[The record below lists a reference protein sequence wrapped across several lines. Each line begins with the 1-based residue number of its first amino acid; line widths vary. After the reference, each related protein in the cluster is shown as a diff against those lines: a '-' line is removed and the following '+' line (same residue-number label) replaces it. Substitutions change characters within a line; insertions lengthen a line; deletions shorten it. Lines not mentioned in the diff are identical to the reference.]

1 KYMTDIL
8 ADRLSLEPT
17 AVEEFILDSSLAPF
31 DNFFAKGGSKTIS
44 FVYQESEV
52 PGIECGRLY
61 PRISRGTKIP
71 RLFLAN
77 LSQTCLTGI
86 CCSFTRTNVDIPLD
100 SENIHEEIL
109 FSMVDARDGLLKG
122 IKDAYSFVLPA
133 LESQNW
139 GVLDKS
145 RHGEKYKKNF
155 KYTIKQCLTSLDDIQ
170 MRNESI
176 VHLYK
181 VTDIDFSK
189 LVSLEDRK
197 AAASNP
203 DIVRRLEEILMQWY
217 KQIEKVLLESEQL
230 RKEVDSAGPLSE
242 LEHWKR
248 MSLRFSSII
257 SHIQGPECKAVV
269 MMLQISRSKIMKM
282 WRELDARITD
292 CVNEAKGNVKFLH
305 TLEKVCQPLYNS
317 DPVTIMKSVQNV
329 INAIHMIY
337 SVSPIWYSCRSY
349 ITDNG
354 TCLIWDQDSEDIIK
368 KMQFAF
374 TIFYFNSSL
383 TIGPCQVTIRH
394 IVCRSHK

>member
-1 KYMTDIL
+1 RKKLLTPAHKYMTDIL

-52 PGIECGRLY
+52 PGIGSNPDYVIL
-61 PRISRGTKIP
+61 
-71 RLFLAN
+71 N
-77 LSQTCLTGI
+77 
-86 CCSFTRTNVDIPLD
+86 
-100 SENIHEEIL
+100 IL

-155 KYTIKQCLTSLDDIQ
+155 KYTIKQCLTSLDGK
-170 MRNESI
+170 S
-176 VHLYK
+176 
-181 VTDIDFSK
+181 FSSSNCSVRK
-189 LVSLEDRK
+189 SFFCVRFCCLKGITAVFTTFYGRSLL
-197 AAASNP
+197 
-203 DIVRRLEEILMQWY
+203 I
-217 KQIEKVLLESEQL
+217 ESEQL

-368 KMQFAF
+368 KMQNQLRAF
-374 TIFYFNSSL
+374 MRSCFSNITSSQQAL
-383 TIGPCQVTIRH
+383 CLIE
-394 IVCRSHK
+394 RSV